1 MNIFMQLEQIEV
13 ASTMSGRMSTVSTFE
28 IKMPFTTNI
37 KMSSKVSVVS
47 EAIFPERRARSA
59 ARRRYTASG
68 SAHEGLRRSA
78 GATIEARLRLR
89 SLKVLLDIKR
99 DCFLVDFSRRLS
111 SLLRR

>member
-1 MNIFMQLEQIEV
+1 MNIFMQLEKIEV
-13 ASTMSGRMSTVSTFE
+13 ASTMSGRVSTVSTFE

-59 ARRRYTASG
+59 ARRRYTDSG
-68 SAHEGLRRSA
+68 LAREGRRRNA
-78 GATIEARLRLR
+78 GATIEARLRC
-89 SLKVLLDIKR
+89 LKVLLDIKR